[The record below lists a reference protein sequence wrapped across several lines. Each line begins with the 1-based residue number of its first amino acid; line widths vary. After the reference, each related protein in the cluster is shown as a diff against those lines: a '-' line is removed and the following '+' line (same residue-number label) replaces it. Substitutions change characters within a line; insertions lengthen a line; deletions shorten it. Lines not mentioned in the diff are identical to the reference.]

1 MSETVDH
8 TGKVPLTVYVDPPP
22 KGREWHEKWLYNALD
37 PEINQYV
44 VHVEWRLR
52 PIVSATVTLEGI
64 PRRDAE
70 LIVKYWANESAD
82 DINSRL
88 AASARAALARKPELL
103 CGKLFADCACLYGT
117 SCEHDRNCTRPLGH
131 KEPHAEVKPCP
142 VMVCGLRQTA
152 CYSDEPDRCLD
163 RRPCK
168 HKDGEG
174 HGGGHE

>member
-88 AASARAALARKPELL
+88 AASARAALARKP
-103 CGKLFADCACLYGT
+103 
-117 SCEHDRNCTRPLGH
+117 
-131 KEPHAEVKPCP
+131 CP
-142 VMVCGLRQTA
+142 VMVHPLADGRIFECTTA
-152 CYSDEPDRCLD
+152 DDPY

-168 HKDGEG
+168 LSEG
-174 HGGGHE
+174 HGGEHE